1 MHYPPIIRGRDNN
14 LEINSNYIDLMKEHN
29 VKKNAYMLI
38 CMEMLTMKPLKEYMR
53 ILTFKLVSSDY
64 LNFKL
69 YKLN

>member
-29 VKKNAYMLI
+29 VKKCLYAHLHGDAHDEAFEGIYEDI
-38 CMEMLTMKPLKEYMR
+38 D
-53 ILTFKLVSSDY
+53 FKLVSSDY